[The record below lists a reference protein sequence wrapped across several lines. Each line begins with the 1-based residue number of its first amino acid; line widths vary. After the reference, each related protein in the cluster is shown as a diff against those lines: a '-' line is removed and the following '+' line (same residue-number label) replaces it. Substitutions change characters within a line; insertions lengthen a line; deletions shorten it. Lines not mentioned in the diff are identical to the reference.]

1 MGLAFKVLDSPQS
14 DIIGT
19 TVPLYEGLLIGRNRA
34 HWIVEDNRISSTHAE
49 IQSNNQGHLLLVDKG
64 SRNGIKVQGRNISK
78 LLLFPGLILQ
88 IGDTLVEVLHVDD
101 QAIEAGGSDRGVK
114 DLLGEASELVGNMDI
129 TIGKKDYVKPQFFSK
144 SIHLEVIQGLQL
156 NQQWILDYGPFR
168 FGAGSIGGL
177 LVGKNMPELV
187 FEIFL
192 GSRGPMVKPLT
203 TDRIL
208 KLNSIP
214 LISES
219 ILENQDILTIA
230 LPNENITRIRFQT

>member
-1 MGLAFKVLDSPQS
+1 MGLAFKVLDSPQN
-14 DIIGT
+14 DIIGSS
-19 TVPLYEGLLIGRNRA
+19 VHLFEGLLIGRSRG

-88 IGDTLVEVLHVDD
+88 IGDTLVEVLQVDD
-101 QAIEAGGSDRGVK
+101 QVLHQSNQDETQGLITRA
-114 DLLGEASELVGNMDI
+114 MDI
-129 TIGKKDYVKPQFFSK
+129 VSNVDISDHALDYVKPQFFAK
-144 SIHLEVIQGLQL
+144 PVHLEVIQGLQL

-168 FGAGSIGGL
+168 FGSGSIGGL
-177 LVGKNMPELV
+177 LVGQNMPELV

-192 GSRGPMVKPLT
+192 GSRGPMIKPLT
-203 TDRIL
+203 EDRIL

-219 ILENQDILTIA
+219 ILENQDILTIS
-230 LPNENITRIRFQT
+230 LPNENITRIRFNLN

>member
-1 MGLAFKVLDSPQS
+1 MGLSFKVLDSPQNE
-14 DIIGT
+14 IIGT
-19 TVPLYEGLLIGRNRA
+19 SVPLFEGLLIGRSRG

-101 QAIEAGGSDRGVK
+101 HVTHQSNQDETQGVISQAMEIVSKIDI
-114 DLLGEASELVGNMDI
+114 SEHE
-129 TIGKKDYVKPQFFSK
+129 KDYVKPQFFTSPV
-144 SIHLEVIQGLQL
+144 HLEVIQGLQL

-177 LVGKNMPELV
+177 LVGQNMPESV

-192 GSRGPMVKPLT
+192 GSRGPMIRPLT
-203 TDRIL
+203 AERIL

-219 ILENQDILTIA
+219 LLENKDILTIT
-230 LPNENITRIRFQT
+230 LPNENITRIRFNLN

>member
-1 MGLAFKVLDSPQS
+1 MGLSFKVLDSPQNE
-14 DIIGT
+14 IIGT
-19 TVPLYEGLLIGRNRA
+19 LVPLFEGLLIGRSRG

-88 IGDTLVEVLHVDD
+88 IGDTLVEVQHIDD
-101 QAIEAGGSDRGVK
+101 QVLHQSNQDETQGLVSQAMENFSKIDI
-114 DLLGEASELVGNMDI
+114 SEHVR
-129 TIGKKDYVKPQFFSK
+129 DYVKPQFFPNPV
-144 SIHLEVIQGLQL
+144 HLEVIQGLQL

-168 FGAGSIGGL
+168 FGSGSIGGL
-177 LVGKNMPELV
+177 LVGQNMPELV
-187 FEIFL
+187 FEVFL
-192 GSRGPMVKPLT
+192 GSRGPMIRPLT
-203 TDRIL
+203 AERVL

-219 ILENQDILTIA
+219 ILENKDILTIT
-230 LPNENITRIRFQT
+230 LPNENITRIRFNLN

>member
-1 MGLAFKVLDSPQS
+1 MGLSFKVLDSPQNE
-14 DIIGT
+14 IIGT
-19 TVPLYEGLLIGRNRA
+19 LVPLFEGLLIGRSRG

-88 IGDTLVEVLHVDD
+88 IGDTLVEVQHIDD
-101 QAIEAGGSDRGVK
+101 QVLHQSNQDETQG
-114 DLLGEASELVGNMDI
+114 LVSQAMEIVSKIDI
-129 TIGKKDYVKPQFFSK
+129 TEHERDYVKPQFFPNPV
-144 SIHLEVIQGLQL
+144 HLEVIQGLQL

-168 FGAGSIGGL
+168 FGSGSIGGL
-177 LVGKNMPELV
+177 LVGQNMPELV

-192 GSRGPMVKPLT
+192 GSRGPMIRPLT
-203 TDRIL
+203 TERIL

-219 ILENQDILTIA
+219 ILENKDILTIT
-230 LPNENITRIRFQT
+230 LPNENITRIRFNLN

>member
-1 MGLAFKVLDSPQS
+1 MGLAFKVLDSPQN
-14 DIIGT
+14 DIIGSQIA
-19 TVPLYEGLLIGRNRA
+19 LYEGLLIGRSRA
-34 HWIVEDNRISSTHAE
+34 HWIIEDNRVSSTHAE

-101 QAIEAGGSDRGVK
+101 QVLKAGSEENTTQELLKQARSVVK
-114 DLLGEASELVGNMDI
+114 DIQFGESID
-129 TIGKKDYVKPQFFSK
+129 DYVKPQFFEK

-192 GSRGPMVKPLT
+192 GSRGPMIRPLT
-203 TDRIL
+203 EDRIL

-214 LISES
+214 LISDS
-219 ILENQDILTIA
+219 ILENQDVLTIT

>member
-1 MGLAFKVLDSPQS
+1 MGLSFKVLDSPQNE
-14 DIIGT
+14 IIGT
-19 TVPLYEGLLIGRNRA
+19 LVPLFEGLLIGRSRG

-88 IGDTLVEVLHVDD
+88 IGDTLVEVQHIDD
-101 QAIEAGGSDRGVK
+101 QVLHQSNQDETQG
-114 DLLGEASELVGNMDI
+114 LVSQAMEIVSKIDI
-129 TIGKKDYVKPQFFSK
+129 TEHERDYVKPQFFPNPV
-144 SIHLEVIQGLQL
+144 HLEVIQGLQL

-168 FGAGSIGGL
+168 FGSGSIGGL
-177 LVGKNMPELV
+177 LVGQNMPELV

-192 GSRGPMVKPLT
+192 GSRGPMIRPLT
-203 TDRIL
+203 TERVL

-219 ILENQDILTIA
+219 ILENKDILTIT
-230 LPNENITRIRFQT
+230 LPNENITRIRFNLN